1 MIFDFFPTTV
11 YLLCFATSAA
21 CAILLA
27 RSYFASR
34 ARLLLWSA
42 ICFLFLAANNLVVVI
57 DMLLIPDMSFRVLR
71 LVLAFAAVSVLLFGF
86 IWDLE
91 RDRDA

>member
-1 MIFDFFPTTV
+1 MIEFFPATV

-34 ARLLLWSA
+34 TPLLLWSS
-42 ICFLFLAANNLVVVI
+42 ICFLFLAGNNLVVVI
-57 DMLLIPDMSFRVLR
+57 DMLLVPDINLR
-71 LVLAFAAVSVLLFGF
+71 LLRLSLALCAVSVLLFGF
-86 IWDLE
+86 IWDVE
-91 RDRDA
+91 RDR